1 MTNRSLPNTCD
12 RLLQPV
18 ARLSEQPRLVALVL
32 LLFFIAQLAVIAIR
46 QPWRNPDTWQLGY
59 EVGRIARN
67 IALGYGYGSPFVI
80 LPGDVPPAIASPP
93 TDSRPATAPPA
104 VVVNHPPIPPTA
116 YVTPPI
122 VLVWAAVFALFG
134 SYSPVAMFL
143 LLALQC
149 AFMTLAVFLLHR
161 TLATTLG
168 PRAGGLGL
176 VLLIT
181 YPLSWFGTQDMRGE
195 ILFLLFLA
203 QSLFASLE
211 YLRGRRLVHLAV
223 HAAGSALAVLT
234 MPKTLFFFIAY
245 HIWMMVR
252 LRRDAP
258 AAAPAAP
265 AGRPSVL
272 WQYLAA
278 VALVAL
284 LSWGPWIVF
293 ASINFQRPV
302 LFGTGLSMQFW
313 LGNNPTVP
321 ADPHRSL
328 YTNFP
333 YENQVERSLILSLG
347 EMEYSRLCWQRFFDF
362 VRDRPLTYV
371 WLTARRIF
379 AYWVFNPDYL
389 RPTRLLLIPWYLAYL
404 ALAAAGLYR
413 IGWRNWNPLEQ
424 VIVIF
429 FAFFPI
435 VHFLS
440 QCNVYRYR
448 SPHEILLVVLVACV
462 AFRFCAR
469 AEMPNRQSPSA
480 PNAERTA
487 SALRSAR

>member
-1 MTNRSLPNTCD
+1 MTNRSLHNACD
-12 RLLQPV
+12 RLLQPI
-18 ARLSEQPRLVALVL
+18 ARLSERPRLVALLL
-32 LLFFIAQLAVIAIR
+32 LLFFLAQLAVIAIR
-46 QPWRNPDTWQLGY
+46 QPWQNPNTWQLGF

-67 IALGYGYGSPFVI
+67 IALGYGYGSPFVV
-80 LPGDVPPAIASPP
+80 LPGDVPPAIPASS
-93 TDSRPATAPPA
+93 TNSRSATTQSA

-134 SYSPVAMFL
+134 PYSPVAMFL

-149 AFMTLAVFLLHR
+149 AFMTLVVFLLHR

-195 ILFLLFLA
+195 ILFLLFLSL
-203 QSLFASLE
+203 SLFASLE
-211 YLRGRRLVHLAV
+211 YLRGRRIAHLAV

-258 AAAPAAP
+258 ATAPTAS

-278 VALVAL
+278 VALAAL

-293 ASINFQRPV
+293 VSINFQRPV

-328 YTNFP
+328 YANFP
-333 YENQVERSLILSLG
+333 YENQAERSLVLSLG
-347 EMEYSRLCWQRFFDF
+347 EMEYSRLCWKRFFDF
-362 VRDRPLTYV
+362 VRDQPLMYV
-371 WLTARRIF
+371 WLTARRTF

-413 IGWRNWNPLEQ
+413 TGWRNWNPLEQ
-424 VIVIF
+424 AIVIF
-429 FAFFPI
+429 SAFFPI

-448 SPHEILLVVLVACV
+448 SPHEMLLVVLVASV
-462 AFRFCAR
+462 AFRFCAG
-469 AEMPNRQSPSA
+469 AETPNQQPPSA
-480 PNAERTA
+480 PTAERPPSA
-487 SALRSAR
+487 SRSVR

>member
-1 MTNRSLPNTCD
+1 MHRHSLRTTCD
-12 RLLQPV
+12 RLLQPI
-18 ARLSEQPRLVALVL
+18 ARLSERPRLVALVL
-32 LLFFIAQLAVIAIR
+32 LLFFLAQLAVIAIR
-46 QPWRNPDTWQLGY
+46 QPWQNPNTWQLGF

-67 IALGYGYGSPFVI
+67 IALGYGYGSPFVV
-80 LPGDVPPAIASPP
+80 LPGDVPPAIPSLP
-93 TDSRPATAPPA
+93 TDIHPATAPPA

-122 VLVWAAVFALFG
+122 VLIWAAVFALFG
-134 SYSPVAMFL
+134 PYSPFAMFL

-149 AFMTLAVFLLHR
+149 GFMTLAVFLLHR

-195 ILFLLFLA
+195 ILFLLFLGL
-203 QSLFASLE
+203 SLFGSLE
-211 YLRGRRLVHLAV
+211 YLRGRRFTHLAV
-223 HAAGSALAVLT
+223 HAIGSALAVLT

-252 LRRDAP
+252 LRRDAA

-265 AGRPSVL
+265 AGRPSVQ

-278 VALVAL
+278 VVLAAL
-284 LSWGPWIVF
+284 LSWSPWLVF
-293 ASINFQRPV
+293 ASINFKRPV

-328 YTNFP
+328 YANFP
-333 YENQVERSLILSLG
+333 YENQTERSLILSLG
-347 EMEYSRLCWQRFFDF
+347 ETEYARLCWRRFFDF
-362 VRDRPLTYV
+362 VRDQPLTYV

-389 RPTRLLLIPWYLAYL
+389 RPTRMLLIPWYLAYL

-413 IGWRNWNPLEQ
+413 IGWRNWNCLEQ

-435 VHFLS
+435 VHLLS

-448 SPHEILLVVLVACV
+448 SPHEMLLVVLVASVV
-462 AFRFCAR
+462 ARFCAHADLPNQQR
-469 AEMPNRQSPSA
+469 PTAERSVSA
-480 PNAERTA
+480 P
-487 SALRSAR
+487 RSVQ

>member
-1 MTNRSLPNTCD
+1 MLSRSLHTSCD
-12 RLLQPV
+12 RLLQPL
-18 ARLSEQPRLVALVL
+18 ARLSERPRLVALVL
-32 LLFFIAQLAVIAIR
+32 LLFFFAQLAVIAIY
-46 QPWRNPDTWQLGY
+46 QPWQNPDTWQLGF

-67 IALGYGYGSPFVI
+67 VALGYGYGSPFVI
-80 LPGDVPPAIASPP
+80 LPGDVPPAIPASS
-93 TDSRPATAPPA
+93 TDSRPATVPPA

-134 SYSPVAMFL
+134 PYSPVSMFL

-149 AFMTLAVFLLHR
+149 GFMTLAVFLLHR
-161 TLATTLG
+161 TLTTTLG

-195 ILFLLFLA
+195 ILFLLFLSL
-203 QSLFASLE
+203 SLFASLA
-211 YLRGRRLVHLAV
+211 YLRGRRFVHLAV

-234 MPKTLFFFIAY
+234 MPKTLFFFVAY
-245 HIWMMVR
+245 HIWMMLR

-258 AAAPAAP
+258 AAS
-265 AGRPSVL
+265 AGRSPV
-272 WQYLAA
+272 WWHYVATVALAA
-278 VALVAL
+278 C
-284 LSWGPWIVF
+284 LSWSPWIVF

-321 ADPHRSL
+321 ANPHRSL
-328 YTNFP
+328 YANFP
-333 YENQVERSLILSLG
+333 YENQTERLLILNLG
-347 EMEYSRLCWQRFFDF
+347 ETEYARLCWRRFFDF
-362 VRDRPLTYV
+362 VRDQPLTYV

-389 RPTRLLLIPWYLAYL
+389 RPTRLLLIPWYLAYM
-404 ALAAAGLYR
+404 ALAATGPYR

-448 SPHEILLVVLVACV
+448 SPHEMLLVVLVASV
-462 AFRFCAR
+462 AARFCSR
-469 AEMPNRQSPSA
+469 ADLSNQQRPTGPTADRS
-480 PNAERTA
+480 A
-487 SALRSAR
+487 SALRPVR

>member
-1 MTNRSLPNTCD
+1 MLSRSLHTACD

-18 ARLSEQPRLVALVL
+18 ARLAERPRLVALVL
-32 LLFFIAQLAVIAIR
+32 LLFFLAQLAVIAIR
-46 QPWRNPDTWQLGY
+46 QPWQNPNTWQLGF

-67 IALGYGYGSPFVI
+67 IALGYGYGSPFVV
-80 LPGDVPPAIASPP
+80 LPGDVPPAVPAPP
-93 TDSRPATAPPA
+93 PDSLSATAPPA
-104 VVVNHPPIPPTA
+104 VMVNHPPIPPTA

-134 SYSPVAMFL
+134 PYSPASIFL

-149 AFMTLAVFLLHR
+149 VFMTLAVFLLHR
-161 TLATTLG
+161 TLTTTLG

-195 ILFLLFLA
+195 ILFLLFLSL
-203 QSLFASLE
+203 SLFACLE
-211 YLRGRRLVHLAV
+211 YLRGRRFAHLAA

-234 MPKTLFFFIAY
+234 MPKTLFFFIAF
-245 HIWMMVR
+245 HIWMLVR

-265 AGRPSVL
+265 AGRSSVL
-272 WQYLAA
+272 WQYTAA
-278 VALVAL
+278 VALAAL
-284 LSWGPWIVF
+284 LSWSPWVVF
-293 ASINFQRPV
+293 ASSNFQRPV

-328 YTNFP
+328 YANFP
-333 YENQVERSLILSLG
+333 YENQAERSLVLSLG
-347 EMEYSRLCWQRFFDF
+347 EMEYSRLCWRRFFDF
-362 VRDRPLTYV
+362 VRDQPLTYV

-413 IGWRNWNPLEQ
+413 TGWRTWNRLEQ
-424 VIVIF
+424 AIVIF

-448 SPHEILLVVLVACV
+448 SPHEILLVVLVASV
-462 AFRFCAR
+462 ASRCCAR
-469 AEMPNRQSPSA
+469 ADLPSRQPPSA
-480 PNAERTA
+480 PTAERPA
-487 SALRSAR
+487 AAPRSAQ